1 MTEFGEVWEEADRRY
16 QTALTPRVRKC
27 TVTAAASPFSYSLD
41 LPGEAGADRA
51 GVPSISPIVP
61 IVGDL
66 VRVELVADEPCIVG
80 VYGRGPIRQQDGTAG
95 TAGTSSTSYITSGST
110 GDVITQDMVAGQ
122 QVWVTVRA
130 RAWCSPSGSGL
141 AARMTFKVT
150 GADTYG
156 PNDEDGVEQDDV
168 ISNTVHSRT
177 LYTAATTGPRDLT
190 LVYKAVGT
198 TTANFVSRRIIVE
211 E

>member
-16 QTALTPRVRKC
+16 QTALTPRVRKALI
-27 TVTAAASPFSYSLD
+27 TAAASPFSYSIQ
-41 LPGEAGADRA
+41 LPGETDDRDQ
-51 GVPSISPIVP
+51 VSSISPIVP
-61 IVGDL
+61 LVGDL

-95 TAGTSSTSYITSGST
+95 TAGTSSTTYITSGST
-110 GDVITQDMVAGQ
+110 GDVIDQAMVAGQ
-122 QVWVTVRA
+122 SVWVTVRA
-130 RAWCSPSGSGL
+130 RSWCSPSGSGL
-141 AARMTFKVT
+141 AARMSFKVT

-156 PNDEDGVEQDDV
+156 PNDEDGVEHDDA

-177 LYTAATTGPRDLT
+177 LYTAATTGTHTFT

-198 TTANFVSRRIIVE
+198 TTANFVSRRITVE

>member
-27 TVTAAASPFSYSLD
+27 TVTAAASPFSYSIQ
-41 LPGEAGADRA
+41 LPGETDDRDQ
-51 GVPSISPIVP
+51 VSSISPIVP